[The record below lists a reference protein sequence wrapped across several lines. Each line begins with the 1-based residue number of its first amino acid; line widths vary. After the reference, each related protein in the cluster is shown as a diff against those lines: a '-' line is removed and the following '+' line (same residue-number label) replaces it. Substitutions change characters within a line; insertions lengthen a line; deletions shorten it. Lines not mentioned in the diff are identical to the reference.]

1 MTKVVV
7 FEGVVVGEER
17 KNGDE
22 EVLNNAEVDH
32 LRVVVALED
41 EGGEEGIRLA
51 RSDP

>member
-1 MTKVVV
+1 M
-7 FEGVVVGEER
+7 FEGVVVGEEW

-22 EVLNNAEVDH
+22 EVLNNTEVDH

-41 EGGEEGIRLA
+41 EGGEEGIRLS

>member
-1 MTKVVV
+1 M

-17 KNGDE
+17 KNGNE
-22 EVLNNAEVDH
+22 EVLNNAEADH

-41 EGGEEGIRLA
+41 ERGEEGIRLS